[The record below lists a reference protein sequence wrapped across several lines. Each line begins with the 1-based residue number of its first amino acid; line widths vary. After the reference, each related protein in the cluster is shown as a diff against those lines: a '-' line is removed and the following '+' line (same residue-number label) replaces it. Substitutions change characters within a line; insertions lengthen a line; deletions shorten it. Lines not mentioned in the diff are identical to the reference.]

1 MFTWICQQCGRECQ
15 PSWTEC
21 PDCVKR
27 AAALPPPSAAPPQPP
42 LPPQPQYAAPQP
54 QYAASQPPPPPYS
67 YAVPAPRQAM
77 PAWLM
82 TIIFALAF
90 GGLVGGAYYAIQLMR
105 GPRDSPAASVQAE
118 KAPAAEVGASA
129 KGPHPLLKHIEIVGI
144 RINEDAKKKT
154 QVRFVIVNHS
164 GAEITDLSGRVHLIA
179 RTAKAGEAPVGTL
192 TLKTP
197 SLGPYESKEVS
208 AALDTNLRAY
218 ELPDWQNV
226 SVQVEI
232 TSPQM

>member
-27 AAALPPPSAAPPQPP
+27 AAA
-42 LPPQPQYAAPQP
+42 
-54 QYAASQPPPPPYS
+54 PPPPPPQPAEHPHAAPQAAPPPQYS
-67 YAVPAPRQAM
+67 YAVPAPRQAI

-82 TIIFALAF
+82 TIVFALAF
-90 GGLVGGAYYAIQLMR
+90 GGLVGGVYYAIEKMR
-105 GPRDSPAASVQAE
+105 GPRDAPAAAAPLA
-118 KAPAAEVGASA
+118 KAPAAGAA
-129 KGPHPLLKHIEIVGI
+129 TKGPHPLLKHIEIVGI
-144 RINEDAKKKT
+144 RITEDPKKKT

-164 GAEITDLSGRVHLIA
+164 GAEITDLSGSLNLIA

-192 TLKTP
+192 ALKTP
-197 SLGPYESKEVS
+197 SLGPYESKEVT

-226 SVQVEI
+226 SVKVEI

>member
-27 AAALPPPSAAPPQPP
+27 ATAPPPQAAV
-42 LPPQPQYAAPQP
+42 
-54 QYAASQPPPPPYS
+54 PPPPPPQPAQYPFAAPQAAPPPQYS
-67 YAVPAPRQAM
+67 YALPAPRQAI

-82 TIIFALAF
+82 TIVFALAF
-90 GGLVGGAYYAIQLMR
+90 GGLVGGVYFAIEKMR
-105 GPRDSPAASVQAE
+105 APKDGSVAAAPE
-118 KAPAAEVGASA
+118 AKAPAAGAVA

-144 RINEDAKKKT
+144 RITEDAKKKT

-164 GAEITDLSGRVHLIA
+164 GAEITDLSGSVNLIA

-192 TLKTP
+192 ALKTP
-197 SLGPYESKEVS
+197 SLGPYESKEVT